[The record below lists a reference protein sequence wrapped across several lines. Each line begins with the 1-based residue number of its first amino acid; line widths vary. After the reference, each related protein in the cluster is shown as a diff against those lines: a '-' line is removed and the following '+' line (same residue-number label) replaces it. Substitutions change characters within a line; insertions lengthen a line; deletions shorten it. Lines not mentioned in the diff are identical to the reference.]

1 MDFDIKAALNQR
13 YRILR
18 RLPHPGLDELYLA
31 CDEKL
36 DHAVVLK
43 IHPDPASSFSDGFLR
58 VAKGLQILHHPNLQ
72 HITDGFVIPGHQ
84 ILVMEYIPGDNLQ
97 DLLSSDGPFRFDTV
111 LCWISPIFSA
121 ISYLHRHQPAFHHG
135 DVQPANIILTTDG
148 EIVLV
153 NINPSVHST
162 LNDQAGDQF
171 SLAST
176 IYSLLSGQPRLI
188 MDQYVINNSSHR
200 LSLVANE
207 NTPHHA
213 MTALE
218 RALSINPNDR
228 FSNVDEFLFHLK
240 VDSPNVDRKEINSP
254 QIVNRDLNKNPDSN
268 TSLQRSGRKKNSP
281 ILSGL
286 IIGLAVI
293 VLLAVLFFLYIRF
306 R

>member
-1 MDFDIKAALNQR
+1 MDFDKKTILDQR

-18 RLPHPGLDELYLA
+18 RISHPGSDELYLA

-43 IHPDPASSFSDGFLR
+43 IHPEPASGMSDGFLR
-58 VAKGLQILHHPNLQ
+58 VAKDLQILHHPNLQ
-72 HITDGFVIPGHQ
+72 RITDGFVIRGHQ
-84 ILVMEYIPGDNLQ
+84 VLVLEYIPGDNLQ
-97 DLLSSDGPFRFDTV
+97 DLLLSDGPFRFDTV

-153 NINPSVHST
+153 NVNPSVYST

-171 SLAST
+171 WLAST
-176 IYSLLSGQPRLI
+176 IYSLLSGQPPQK
-188 MDQYVINNSSHR
+188 MNQYSQNNSSHL

-207 NTPHHA
+207 NIPHHA

-218 RALSINPNDR
+218 RALSINPCDR
-228 FSNVDEFLFHLK
+228 FSNVDEFLLHLK
-240 VDSPNVDRKEINSP
+240 DDLPNVDKKEISSP
-254 QIVNRDLNKNPDSN
+254 QIVNRDLNKIPDSN
-268 TSLQRSGRKKNSP
+268 TSVQWSGGKRNSP

-286 IIGLAVI
+286 IIGLSVI